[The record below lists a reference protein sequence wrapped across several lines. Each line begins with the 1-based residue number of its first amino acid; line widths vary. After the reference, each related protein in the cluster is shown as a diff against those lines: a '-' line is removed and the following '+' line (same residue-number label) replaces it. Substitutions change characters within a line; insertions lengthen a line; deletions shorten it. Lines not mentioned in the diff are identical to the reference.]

1 MKRLARNRNFWFML
15 ATDACLSAAAYVLA
29 YLMRFEGSIPPDQ
42 AALLMESL
50 PWVVIVKMAAYA
62 SFGLYRGMWRYTGL
76 LDLQNVLKAVSVATV
91 WIVLGVLMLRRF
103 EGYSRSVFIL
113 DWVLTIFLIGG
124 VRLAIRVLMAGDPRV
139 FLRRAWSRTASRGL
153 KRLLIVGAG
162 DAGEKFLREIRDNPR
177 VRYIPVGF
185 LDDDVRKHG
194 RAIHGVPVLG
204 PVEAIGQHS
213 HLFDEILI
221 ATPSAKGEQMRRI
234 VEICEATGKP
244 YRTIPTI
251 GELIE
256 GRITVNSVRPVTME
270 DLIGRERVQLDEARI
285 SSFLM
290 GKRIL
295 VTGAG
300 GSIGSELVR
309 QIGRY
314 RPAEMV
320 LLDFSEYNLYRI
332 EMDCMQRKMDML
344 AVHPC
349 LADIRD
355 RDLMKRIFARYRPD
369 IVFHAAAYKHVP
381 MQEHQPAEAVK
392 TNVFGTQNAAQAA
405 QAAGA
410 GHFVLVST
418 DKAVRPT
425 NVMGATK
432 RVAEMLIQGF
442 NSAGPT
448 RFTAVRFG
456 NVIGSSGSVIPLF
469 QEQIARG
476 GPVTV
481 THPDVVRYFMS
492 IPEAAQLILQ
502 AGAMGEGGEIF
513 ILDMGNPVRI
523 LDIARDLIRLNG
535 LVPDEDIAIEFIG
548 LRPGEKL
555 FEELITEGENIV
567 PTSHDKIMVLRG
579 NSCDRGMIERSIEE
593 LLTDIHH
600 LDEPAIKRKLGE
612 IVPEYKEYKA

>member
-15 ATDACLSAAAYVLA
+15 AADMCLSAAAYVLA
-29 YLMRFEGSIPPDQ
+29 YLIRFEGSIPADQ
-42 AALLMESL
+42 EALLLESL
-50 PWVVIVKMAAYA
+50 PWVVIAKMAAYA
-62 SFGLYRGMWRYTGL
+62 WFGLYRGMWRYTGL
-76 LDLQNVLKAVSVATV
+76 LDLQSVLKAVSVATAL
-91 WIVLGVLMLRRF
+91 IVLGVLMLRRF

-124 VRLAIRVLMAGDPRV
+124 VRVAVRVLMAGDPQG
-139 FLRRAWSRTASRGL
+139 FLRRAWSRPPVRGW
-153 KRLLIVGAG
+153 KRLLLVGAG

-204 PVEAIGQHS
+204 AVEAIAQHA

-234 VEICEATGKP
+234 VEICETTGKP

-256 GRITVNSVRPVTME
+256 GRITVNTVRPVSME
-270 DLIGRERVQLDEARI
+270 DLIGREKVQLDEARI

-314 RPAEMV
+314 RPGGLI

-332 EMDCMQRKMDML
+332 EMDCRQRKMDMR

-355 RDLMKRIFARYRPD
+355 RDLAERIFARYRPD
-369 IVFHAAAYKHVP
+369 VVFHAAACKHVP

-392 TNVFGTQNAAQAA
+392 TNVFGTKNVAQAA
-405 QAAGA
+405 LAAGV

-432 RVAEMLIQGF
+432 RVAEMLVQGC
-442 NSAGPT
+442 NGSGPT
-448 RFTAVRFG
+448 RFSAVRFG

-513 ILDMGNPVRI
+513 VLDMGKPVHI

-535 LVPDEDIAIEFIG
+535 LVPGEDIAIEFIG

-555 FEELITEGENIV
+555 YEELITEGEGIV
-567 PTSHDKIMVLRG
+567 STGHDKIMVLRG
-579 NSCDRGMIERSIEE
+579 TISNGEYFRKGVEE
-593 LLTDIHH
+593 LLEMTKTY
-600 LDEPAIKRKLGE
+600 DEVAIRAKIQE
-612 IVPEYKEYKA
+612 IVPEYKPA